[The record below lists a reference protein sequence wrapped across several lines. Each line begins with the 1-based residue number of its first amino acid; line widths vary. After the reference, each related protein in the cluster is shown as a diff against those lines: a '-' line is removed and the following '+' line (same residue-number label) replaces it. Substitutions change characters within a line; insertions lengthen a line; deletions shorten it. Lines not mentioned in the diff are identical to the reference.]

1 MVRDL
6 LAWWGGQLA
15 DCVPEEWRRFA
26 SSSHDALVIA
36 PIGPIADAPKTVS
49 VSLRRNGRE
58 NPLGRY
64 ALATGDLLD
73 LARPAGRPA
82 VLRLAEADVLRKTVT
97 LPLAAER
104 DLAQV
109 LAFEMDRET
118 PFDAD
123 EVFWTH
129 SMVRRD
135 QERGRLSARLLFVP
149 RARLSTL
156 LDALGKAGI
165 LPKRAEIGDG
175 PDRGL
180 FFPLDSGGGPLGAVT
195 GRYLLR
201 WPAAALCVGLAA
213 AVIATPLV
221 RQASTLAD
229 LDQEIAAGRSAAAE
243 AEKLRR
249 EIERL
254 AGSAELI
261 DSERD
266 KAGRPLLVLAALTR
280 MLPTDTYL
288 TEFRQQQLKVTVSGR
303 SAGAS
308 RLIGALSNGD
318 QLRNPSFAAPV
329 TRIEA
334 LRAEVF
340 TITAEVAP

>member
-1 MVRDL
+1 MVRDF
-6 LAWWGGQLA
+6 LAWWGEQLA
-15 DCVPEEWRRFA
+15 DCVPEEWRQFA

-36 PIGPIADAPKTVS
+36 PIGPIVDVPKTVS
-49 VSLRRNGRE
+49 VSLRRYGRE

-73 LARPAGRPA
+73 LARPAGKPA
-82 VLRLAEADVLRKTVT
+82 VLRLAEADVLSKTVT

-118 PFDAD
+118 PFNA
-123 EVFWTH
+123 EEIFWTH
-129 SMVRRD
+129 SVVQRD
-135 QERGRLSARLLFVP
+135 RQRGRLSARLLLIP

-165 LPKRAEIGDG
+165 LPKCAEIGDG
-175 PDRGL
+175 PDAGSFL
-180 FFPLDSGGGPLGAVT
+180 PLDSDGGRLGAAT
-195 GRYLLR
+195 GRHLLR

-213 AVIATPLV
+213 AMIATPLV
-221 RQASTLAD
+221 RQASTLAA
-229 LDQEIAAGRSAAAE
+229 LDQEIAAGRLAAAE

-249 EIERL
+249 EIDRL

-261 DSERD
+261 DSERG

-308 RLIGALSNGD
+308 RLIGPLSNGD

>member
-1 MVRDL
+1 MVRDF
-6 LAWWGGQLA
+6 LAWWGRQLA
-15 DCVPEEWRRFA
+15 DCVPEQWRRFVL
-26 SSSHDALVIA
+26 SGSDALVIA
-36 PIGPIADAPKTVS
+36 PVGPIADGPEIVA

-64 ALATGDLLD
+64 GLATGDLLD
-73 LARPAGRPA
+73 LPRPADNPA
-82 VLRLAEADVLRKTVT
+82 VLRLAEADVLSKTVT

-118 PFDAD
+118 PFNAE

-129 SMVRRD
+129 STVRRD
-135 QERGRLSARLLFVP
+135 QQRGRLSARLLLVP

-180 FFPLDSGGGPLGAVT
+180 FLPLDAGGGRLAAAT
-195 GRYLLR
+195 GRPLLR

-229 LDQEIAAGRSAAAE
+229 LDQEIVAGRSAAAE

-254 AGSAELI
+254 SGSAELI

-280 MLPTDTYL
+280 MLPADTYL
-288 TEFRQQQLKVTVSGR
+288 TEFRQQQQKVTVSGR

-308 RLIGALSNGD
+308 RLIGALSAGD
-318 QLRNPSFAAPV
+318 ELRNPSFAAPV

-334 LRAEVF
+334 IRAEVF
-340 TITAEVAP
+340 SITAEVAP

>member
-1 MVRDL
+1 MVRDF

-15 DCVPEEWRRFA
+15 DCAPEQWRRFGL
-26 SSSHDALVIA
+26 SDRDALVIA
-36 PIGPIADAPKTVS
+36 PVGPIADGPETVAI
-49 VSLRRNGRE
+49 SLQRNGRE

-64 ALATGDLLD
+64 AVATGDLFELP
-73 LARPAGRPA
+73 RPAGTAA
-82 VLRLAEADVLRKTVT
+82 VLRLAEADVLSKTVT

-118 PFDAD
+118 PFNA
-123 EVFWTH
+123 EEIFWTH
-129 SMVRRD
+129 RVVRRD
-135 QERGRLSARLLFVP
+135 QQRGKLSARLLLVP

-165 LPKRAEIGDG
+165 LPERAQIGDG

-180 FFPLDSGGGPLGAVT
+180 FLSLDSGGERLGPAT
-195 GRYLLR
+195 GRHLLR
-201 WPAAALCVGLAA
+201 WPAAVLCAGLAIA
-213 AVIATPLV
+213 AIVTPFA
-221 RQASTLAD
+221 RQASNAAA
-229 LDQEIAAGRSAAAE
+229 LDQEIAAGRLAAADG
-243 AEKLRR
+243 EKLRR

-254 AGSAELI
+254 SGSAELI

-266 KAGRPLLVLAALTR
+266 KTGRSLLVLAALTR

-288 TEFRQQQLKVTVSGR
+288 TEFRQQQQKVTVNDR

-308 RLIGALSNGD
+308 RLIGALSGD
-318 QLRNPSFAAPV
+318 DHLRNPSFAAPV

-334 LRAEVF
+334 IRAEVF
-340 TITAEVAP
+340 SITAEVAP

>member
-1 MVRDL
+1 MVRDF
-6 LAWWGGQLA
+6 LAWWGRQLA
-15 DCVPEEWRRFA
+15 DCVPEEWRRFG
-26 SSSHDALVIA
+26 SSSGDALVIA
-36 PIGPIADAPKTVS
+36 PVGAIADAPEAVA

-73 LARPAGRPA
+73 LARPAGKPA
-82 VLRLAEADVLRKTVT
+82 VLRLAEADVLSKTVM

-118 PFDAD
+118 PFNA
-123 EVFWTH
+123 EEIFWTH
-129 SMVRRD
+129 SVVRRD
-135 QERGRLSARLLFVP
+135 RQRGQLWARLLLVP
-149 RARLSTL
+149 RAHLSIL
-156 LDALGKAGI
+156 LDALGRAGI

-180 FFPLDSGGGPLGAVT
+180 FLPLDSDGGRLGAAT
-195 GRYLLR
+195 GRHLLR
-201 WPAAALCVGLAA
+201 WPAAVLCAGLAIA
-213 AVIATPLV
+213 AILAPFV
-221 RQASTLAD
+221 RQASIAD
-229 LDQEIAAGRSAAAE
+229 ALDQEIAAGRLAAAE
-243 AEKLRR
+243 VEKLRR
-249 EIERL
+249 EIDRL

-261 DSERD
+261 DSERG

-308 RLIGALSNGD
+308 RLIGALSNSD